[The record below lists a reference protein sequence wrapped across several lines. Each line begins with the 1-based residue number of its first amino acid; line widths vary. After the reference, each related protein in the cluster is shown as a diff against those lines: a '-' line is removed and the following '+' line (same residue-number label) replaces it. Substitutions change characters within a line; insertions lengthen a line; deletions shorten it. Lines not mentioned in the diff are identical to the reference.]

1 MMKKKYAANFI
12 LYILMAGMMMSFM
25 AAGHARASE
34 IDGMQEKY
42 KGITFYYKNLSGH
55 KDSVEVIGVNVPK
68 GTTVL
73 EIPEVLG
80 NKKVISVDLWDF
92 DSVLPRQDETR
103 VGIKKLVLPKNIR
116 PMRTEAANIKYIGL
130 WDLSQLECIEVDKRN
145 KYLKAQ
151 DGILY
156 NGDMSNMLYYPDKK
170 KDRAYKMPS
179 SVTWSVSIHNDY
191 LKRIVFS
198 KNKKYTDANASNCK
212 NLESIYLPDNV
223 TEVNSFNSCY
233 KLKKIRWSR
242 NLKIIGDEAFEN
254 DSSLTELNLPDKVK
268 EIGAGA
274 FRYCPNLKKVSL
286 PESVRYVGISAFA
299 KTPATKKIKKA
310 TYLLSPN
317 DKRVK
322 GYVNKYR
329 YVAVVT
335 VTSGRKKRYFDSQ
348 GVTALKSS
356 QKEFRIKKGA
366 RKTVNIYPE
375 IMYEDV
381 FEGKKGWR
389 MKTDILS
396 FRSSNPRVAKV
407 TSSGKIKG
415 LKKGKATITARMKT
429 TGVTCRVKV
438 TVK

>member
-1 MMKKKYAANFI
+1 MRKKKYAANYI
-12 LYILMAGMMMSFM
+12 LYIFIGILMSFM
-25 AAGHARASE
+25 AAEHARASE
-34 IDGMQEKY
+34 IGGMQEKY
-42 KGITFYYKNLSGH
+42 KGITFSYKNLSGH

-80 NKKVISVDLWDF
+80 KKKVISVNLSDY
-92 DSVLPRQDETR
+92 DSVLPHQDKTR

-116 PMRTEAANIKYIGL
+116 PMRTVAANIKIIEL
-130 WDLSQLECIEVDKRN
+130 WALFQIECIEVDKKN

-156 NGDMSNMLYYPDKK
+156 NGDMSYMLYYPDKK
-170 KDRAYKMPS
+170 KDSVYKMPS
-179 SVTWSVSIHNDY
+179 SVTWSYTIRNEY

-198 KNKKYTDANASNCK
+198 KNKEYTNANAYDCN

-223 TEVNSFNSCY
+223 TEVNSFNWCS

-242 NLKIIGDEAFEN
+242 NLKIIGDRAFES

-268 EIGAGA
+268 KIGAGA
-274 FRYCPNLKKVSL
+274 FRYCQNLKKVSL
-286 PESVRYVGISAFA
+286 PESIRYVGIYAFA

-310 TYLLSPN
+310 SYLLSPN
-317 DKRVK
+317 DKRLK
-322 GYVNKYR
+322 EYIGKNR
-329 YVAVVT
+329 YVATVT
-335 VTSGRKKRYFDSQ
+335 VTSGKKKRYFDSQ
-348 GVTALKSS
+348 GVSALKPS
-356 QKEFRIKKGA
+356 QKEFRLKKGTE
-366 RKTVNIYPE
+366 KTVKIYPE

-396 FRSSNPRVAKV
+396 FTSSNPRVAKV
-407 TSSGKIKG
+407 TSSGRIKG
-415 LKKGKATITARMKT
+415 MKKGKSTITARMKT
-429 TGVTCRVKV
+429 TGVKCRIKV